1 MSNTEV
7 NVTLADLLEVYR
19 HTVNN
24 LENRAQ
30 LHETEHCNE
39 RDRRERAEKRLE
51 QEHKDFLDVSKL
63 CQERA
68 KQNGEMAEKVKKLE
82 GVIESLHIELQ
93 TEREAHQTTKEN
105 QA

>member
-1 MSNTEV
+1 MSTTEV
-7 NVTLADLLEVYR
+7 NVTLADFLEVYR

-24 LENRAQ
+24 FENRAQ
-30 LHETEHCNE
+30 HHETEHQNE

-51 QEHKDFLDVSKL
+51 QEHKGFLDVSKL

-68 KQNGEMAEKVKKLE
+68 QQNGEMAEKVKKLE

-93 TEREAHQTTKEN
+93 NEREAHQTAKEN
-105 QA
+105 

>member
-7 NVTLADLLEVYR
+7 NLTLADLLEVYR
-19 HTVNN
+19 HKVNE
-24 LENRAQ
+24 LERRAQ
-30 LHETEHCNE
+30 HYESQYRSEL
-39 RDRRERAEKRLE
+39 DRRERAEKRVE

-68 KQNGEMAEKVKKLE
+68 QQNGDLAEKVKKLE

-93 TEREAHQTTKEN
+93 DEREAHQATKEN
-105 QA
+105 